1 MVEAIK
7 HFQERAEKAIA
18 LEDVLKNTEFPQKI
32 DFSYLPSLEARAKLY
47 IKIARARY
55 EAGDVS
61 EHELA
66 FHRCYAIEVQIHE
79 ARWSNGQYEDILGP
93 ISEKMRA
100 VEKSYG
106 LSDDEYC
113 PISEASDEYKSLS
126 KEYDLVLEQKLLEA
140 FSEFGADDLRDLY
153 INDPEEFYK
162 FHDAGRVAIFQK
174 DEHAKL
180 KSIAIY
186 YENEARACEDAG
198 SFLAAAVML
207 GSAIESRLILTCLE
221 NEAHIDKLDTVGQPG
236 EGCDIR
242 IIDDKGRE
250 LPQGEAGEV
259 VGHCDRM
266 MDGYHRRPEATAEAS
281 WYDEQGRRFQ
291 KSGDIGWFDK
301 DNFLHLLDRKKDVII
316 SGGFNIY
323 AIDLERVLLSH
334 GDVLDAAVIAAP
346 SEQWGETPLAF
357 VVVAATAG
365 ALDAEGLRVWANSQL
380 GKAQRISEIRLIDE
394 LPRSPIGKVLKRE
407 LRAGLG
413 AP

>member
-1 MVEAIK
+1 MNEELPPEVVEAIK

-126 KEYDLVLEQKLLEA
+126 KEYDLVLEQKLLES

-186 YENEARACEDAG
+186 YENEARAC
-198 SFLAAAVML
+198 
-207 GSAIESRLILTCLE
+207 
-221 NEAHIDKLDTVGQPG
+221 
-236 EGCDIR
+236 
-242 IIDDKGRE
+242 
-250 LPQGEAGEV
+250 
-259 VGHCDRM
+259 
-266 MDGYHRRPEATAEAS
+266 
-281 WYDEQGRRFQ
+281 
-291 KSGDIGWFDK
+291 
-301 DNFLHLLDRKKDVII
+301 
-316 SGGFNIY
+316 
-323 AIDLERVLLSH
+323 
-334 GDVLDAAVIAAP
+334 
-346 SEQWGETPLAF
+346 
-357 VVVAATAG
+357 
-365 ALDAEGLRVWANSQL
+365 
-380 GKAQRISEIRLIDE
+380 
-394 LPRSPIGKVLKRE
+394 
-407 LRAGLG
+407 
-413 AP
+413 